1 MLSSKRNFLSFAR
14 TDWRLIPVTAATIA
28 IAFVFLSLGP
38 HASIAR
44 AQVYKC
50 EVAGK
55 SEYSDRPCA
64 SGDAQPMKLKS
75 PGGAR
80 GSIDFHVTTRHYP
93 VTGSD
98 IASAY
103 QSLRVRGPGGFSG
116 WARWKVDYQTTSE
129 AAASGCLI
137 TAVTIRVDGE
147 ILMPQ
152 WTEEKDA
159 SLRDQAAWRAMY
171 NQLKRHEDGHVQH
184 GREFALLLRER
195 LMGIGAVPCEQLQ
208 PLAQREYQ
216 FLYEN
221 LKNRDQ
227 EYDRR
232 TEHGLR

>member
-1 MLSSKRNFLSFAR
+1 MIA
-14 TDWRLIPVTAATIA
+14 VA
-28 IAFVFLSLGP
+28 IAFWSLGL

-50 EVAGK
+50 DNAGK

-64 SGDAQPMKLKS
+64 GGAIQPMKLQS

-80 GSIDFHVTTRHYP
+80 GSIDFHVNTRYYP
-93 VTGSD
+93 VTGGD

-116 WARWKVDYQTTSE
+116 WARWKVDYQYTSE
-129 AAASGCLI
+129 AVASGCRI
-137 TAVTIRVDGE
+137 RAVTVRVDGE

-152 WTEEKDA
+152 WIEEKSA
-159 SLRDQAAWRAMY
+159 SLADQTSWRAMY
-171 NQLKRHEDGHVQH
+171 NQLNRHEDGHVQH
-184 GREFALLLRER
+184 GREFALLLKER
-195 LMGIGAVPCEQLQ
+195 LMGIGAVSCEQLQ
-208 PLAQREYQ
+208 PLTQREYQ
-216 FLYEN
+216 LLYEN